1 MAKRF
6 LSSIKFPTLTSDP
19 ASGSE
24 GETYYNSSSDSLKIY
39 NGSTWVDVSG
49 SAGSVYVV
57 YSPEPPAAPFV
68 GQIWVEEDLDIAPGI
83 PGSPYDMDGG
93 SPSSTYTVTY
103 DLGNPSSTA
112 TEIYDGGT
120 P

>member
-6 LSSIKFPTLTSDP
+6 LSTIRFPTLTSDP
-19 ASGSE
+19 QTGSE

-49 SAGSVYVV
+49 SAESVYVV
-57 YSPEPPAAPFV
+57 YAPEPPASPFV
-68 GQIWVEEDLDIAPGI
+68 GQIWVEEDSDIAPGI

-93 SPSSTYTVTY
+93 SPSSTYTVIY
-103 DLGNPSSTA
+103 DLGNPSSSA
-112 TEIYDGGT
+112 TTIYDGGI